1 MSRRPTAKKK
11 KRTRGQKA
19 AQNTTQNVTQKVSD
33 EAVVID
39 HVDEDDAVTSK
50 KDTVLKDTTPKDA
63 VECRL
68 KEDVF
73 STTVSVYSSWEKLCA
88 FAPSWAQ
95 RLAMRSRVLAFL
107 AALIVSI
114 LMMIA
119 VISGIYT
126 LTTVLGAIVA
136 PALPELIT
144 STAGVSLQEINTDQD
159 AFLFMVVMP
168 ALFIL
173 ITWAVVT
180 ALCVYR
186 LMRFCAKYAMSM
198 LACALVSKEVV
209 SRMYHTRRA
218 ASKFRGA
225 SLKRRHFVD
234 AVDSWSKKD

>member
-11 KRTRGQKA
+11 KRTRA
-19 AQNTTQNVTQKVSD
+19 QKVAGNIAQETRQKVND
-33 EAVVID
+33 DAVVID
-39 HVDEDDAVTSK
+39 HDDEQETSVTEHAAPAK
-50 KDTVLKDTTPKDA
+50 P
-63 VECRL
+63 VEYRPE
-68 KEDVF
+68 KEVF
-73 STTVSVYSSWEKLCA
+73 STTVPVHSSWEKLCA
-88 FAPSWAQ
+88 FAPLWAQ
-95 RLAMRSRVLAFL
+95 RLAMRSRILAFL
-107 AALIVSI
+107 AALVVSI

-136 PALPELIT
+136 PVLPELIT

-159 AFLFMVVMP
+159 AFLFMVVLP

-180 ALCVYR
+180 GLCVYR
-186 LMRFCAKYAMSM
+186 LVRFCGKYAMSM
-198 LACALVSKEVV
+198 LSCALVSKEVV

-218 ASKFRGA
+218 ASDFRGA

>member
-11 KRTRGQKA
+11 KRTRARKVA
-19 AQNTTQNVTQKVSD
+19 ENTAQEARQKVND
-33 EAVVID
+33 DAVVID
-39 HVDEDDAVTSK
+39 HDEDEEVTSVTEHAALAK
-50 KDTVLKDTTPKDA
+50 P
-63 VECRL
+63 VEYRPE
-68 KEDVF
+68 KDVF
-73 STTVSVYSSWEKLCA
+73 STTVPAYSSWEKLCA
-88 FAPSWAQ
+88 FAPLWAQ
-95 RLAMRSRVLAFL
+95 RLAMRSRILVFL

-136 PALPELIT
+136 PVLPELIT
-144 STAGVSLQEINTDQD
+144 STGGVSLQEINTDQD
-159 AFLFMVVMP
+159 AFLFMVVLP

-180 ALCVYR
+180 GLCVYR
-186 LMRFCAKYAMSM
+186 LVRFCGKYAMSM
-198 LACALVSKEVV
+198 LSCALVSKEVV

-218 ASKFRGA
+218 ASDFRGA
-225 SLKRRHFVD
+225 SLKRKHFVD

>member
-11 KRTRGQKA
+11 KRTHARKVA
-19 AQNTTQNVTQKVSD
+19 ANTAQKVD
-33 EAVVID
+33 DDAVVIN
-39 HVDEDDAVTSK
+39 HDDNEQETS
-50 KDTVLKDTTPKDA
+50 VIEHATPSTS
-63 VECRL
+63 VEYRPE
-68 KEDVF
+68 KEVF
-73 STTVSVYSSWEKLCA
+73 STTVPVHSSWEKLCA
-88 FAPSWAQ
+88 FAPLWAQ
-95 RLAMRSRVLAFL
+95 RLAMRSRILVFL

-114 LMMIA
+114 LMMIV

-136 PALPELIT
+136 PILPELIT

-180 ALCVYR
+180 GLCVYR
-186 LMRFCAKYAMSM
+186 LVRFCGKYAMSM
-198 LACALVSKEVV
+198 LSCALVSKEVV

-218 ASKFRGA
+218 ASDFRGA

>member
-11 KRTRGQKA
+11 KRTRGQKVSKSVSKDT
-19 AQNTTQNVTQKVSD
+19 AQNVND
-33 EAVVID
+33 DAVVID
-39 HVDEDDAVTSK
+39 HVNEDDAVTSGVEHNVPK
-50 KDTVLKDTTPKDA
+50 EKDA
-63 VECRL
+63 VEYHPE
-68 KEDVF
+68 KDVF
-73 STTVSVYSSWEKLCA
+73 STTIPVHSSWEKLCA
-88 FAPSWAQ
+88 FAPLWAQ
-95 RLAMRSRVLAFL
+95 RLATRSRVLAFL

-136 PALPELIT
+136 PVLPELIT

-180 ALCVYR
+180 GLCVYR
-186 LMRFCAKYAMSM
+186 LVRFCGKYAMSM
-198 LACALVSKEVV
+198 LSCALVSKEVV

-225 SLKRRHFVD
+225 SLKRKHFVD
-234 AVDSWSKKD
+234 AVDSWSKKDKD